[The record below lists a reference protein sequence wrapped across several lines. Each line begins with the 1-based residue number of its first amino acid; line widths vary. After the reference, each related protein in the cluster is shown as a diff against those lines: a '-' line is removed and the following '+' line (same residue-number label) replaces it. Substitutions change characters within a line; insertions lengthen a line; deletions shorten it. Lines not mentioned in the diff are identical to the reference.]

1 MEQPTNT
8 AFATR
13 LTNISELNDYVGKEL
28 GLTEWMPMT
37 QQRINTFADATE
49 DFQWIHIDAERS
61 ATLSPYK

>member
-8 AFATR
+8 AYATR

-37 QQRINTFADATE
+37 
-49 DFQWIHIDAERS
+49 
-61 ATLSPYK
+61 